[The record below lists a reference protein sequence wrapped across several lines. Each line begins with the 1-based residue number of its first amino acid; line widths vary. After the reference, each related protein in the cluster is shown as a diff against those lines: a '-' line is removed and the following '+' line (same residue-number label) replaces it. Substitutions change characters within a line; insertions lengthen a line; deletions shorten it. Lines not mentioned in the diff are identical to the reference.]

1 MADILLKIGDLA
13 PVGKNLKNSP
23 PPFGGEKNEKLS
35 GWYEDDSVWYGLAD
49 TCQMASR
56 EIFIQAS
63 L

>member
-13 PVGKNLKNSP
+13 PVGKNL
-23 PPFGGEKNEKLS
+23 KNEKLS